1 MKPYTISD
9 IISLVISH
17 CSRYH
22 NDYASSFPDDEP
34 IPNLFCMSM
43 IPITQ
48 CHTCHISLPQ
58 NFLFELLQ
66 EQTSV
71 NKSQG
76 SLSIALLFITNFL
89 FFFFLG
95 T

>member
-9 IISLVISH
+9 IISPVISH

-43 IPITQ
+43 IPVTQ
-48 CHTCHISLPQ
+48 CHTCHISLPKI
-58 NFLFELLQ
+58 FLFELLQ
-66 EQTSV
+66 EQTV
-71 NKSQG
+71 NKSQA